1 MSATY
6 LERPAK
12 VVLAIRLFYLVI
24 AFGVAQVIMTVAR
37 HFDVRSPDFLIL
49 SKMLWYVACIYVL
62 YQLGK
67 GKSWARWL
75 MMALFFA
82 SIPLVILPAFA
93 VLTHNLWGASI
104 TFLQV
109 GLYVAALFL
118 LFDRRS
124 SDWFDAEKYSKDQ

>member
-37 HFDVRSPDFLIL
+37 HYDVRSPDFLIL
-49 SKMLWYVACIYVL
+49 SKVLWYVACIYVL
-62 YQLGK
+62 YELGK
-67 GKSWARWL
+67 GKSWAQWL
-75 MMALFFA
+75 MVALFFA
-82 SIPLVILPAFA
+82 SIPLAILPAFG

-124 SDWFDAEKYSKDQ
+124 LDWFDAEKHSRDQ